1 VGNII
6 RDALSLAGETAS
18 TKGVKAIVP
27 SVSYAGGIVRELM
40 LLLIDILTLQN
51 SKPKLIIGETFTSL
65 GVAFNVRM

>member
-1 VGNII
+1 MGNII

-51 SKPKLIIGETFTSL
+51 S
-65 GVAFNVRM
+65 